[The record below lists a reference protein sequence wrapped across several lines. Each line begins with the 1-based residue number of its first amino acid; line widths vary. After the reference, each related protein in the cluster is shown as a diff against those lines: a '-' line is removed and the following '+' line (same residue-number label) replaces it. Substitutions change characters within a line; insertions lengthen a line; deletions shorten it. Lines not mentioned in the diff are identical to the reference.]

1 MNHIESLRTMN
12 RELIARHE
20 EVTERIEHFRQHLL
34 SPKFVGVDSDGDRKD
49 WISTSDVLRFLED
62 LKRV

>member
-1 MNHIESLRTMN
+1 VS
-12 RELIARHE
+12 
-20 EVTERIEHFRQHLL
+20 ERIEHFRQHLL
-34 SPKFVGVDSDGDRKD
+34 TPKFVGVDSDGDRKD